1 MRRAVA
7 LFSCDASEKTNVQSQ
22 LVKLFPSTNCPICSW
37 RELWSKKTCETVKQS
52 TQKSPEVTG
61 VENGNMFKLQR
72 VWWKETKKKNIMC
85 LQKKNAT
92 FEWNR
97 GKSVYTQHDADHR
110 PAPKEEHLASDC
122 GKTCVLW
129 LGWLT
134 KKLIKNYTP
143 FFFSPSILLLIIYS
157 SSKYTC
163 NVEKG
168 TLFEITDLLNP
179 FFATI

>member
-1 MRRAVA
+1 MWN
-7 LFSCDASEKTNVQSQ
+7 SETEHPDITWGHRCWKWKTESV
-22 LVKLFPSTNCPICSW
+22 VK
-37 RELWSKKTCETVKQS
+37 RD
-52 TQKSPEVTG
+52 
-61 VENGNMFKLQR
+61 
-72 VWWKETKKKNIMC
+72 KEKNIMC
-85 LQKKNAT
+85 LQKKNVT

-97 GKSVYTQHDADHR
+97 GKSVYTQRDADHR

-122 GKTCVLW
+122 GKTVLW

-179 FFATI
+179 CFFCNYINSFWNTSLVSLSQVMLRRHLKISTS